1 MLTAHLRS
9 DKAQQQQQGRGR
21 GAFKGRGLRPAT
33 WTQDDGGQP
42 LPPPPAAQ
50 QGAAAVG
57 QAHLRLVLQQKGAEG
72 DGNSDDVSP
81 MGTPLSM
88 ISVSTNGRG
97 GSDLREKPPLA
108 VTSKERMPTPKDLA
122 RVAAD
127 IARRGASANAELVPG
142 LGRRAFEHIS
152 FSPTI
157 PLRAISSNDNHN
169 IPAAGGAGGG
179 VSLDKKL
186 PVDAKKWAT
195 TGDNSGAVKPHVFGA
210 NKSRSSGGFDDS
222 MSVSS
227 GGRSGVY
234 LDAPSLTV
242 AHAPG
247 RIHRSQQHQGGH
259 TASLAKGTPA
269 TNSHG
274 HGGARNDRT
283 PPLRLSSSNRL
294 TSFDSRRSSVSPE
307 GWDGRDV
314 GHNPVIARRGSSGA
328 DRPKRPTTIDMLS
341 TFGSHHSLPREE
353 DFSRKTDPAL
363 KSLQSHPEE
372 DPSEGGAGS
381 QGKHFGRHSSSGTRR
396 SSGRE
401 DRISQRRSRSSGSSV
416 GGARR
421 FNSTGSALM
430 GVGSDDT
437 RSSSSRGRM
446 RSGSRSRSGG
456 EVPNEEVRV
465 FREALLKWVRAT
477 N

>member
-1 MLTAHLRS
+1 MLTGHLRS
-9 DKAQQQQQGRGR
+9 EKAQQQQQGRGR
-21 GAFKGRGLRPAT
+21 NAFKGRGLRPAT
-33 WTQDDGGQP
+33 WTEDDGVQP
-42 LPPPPAAQ
+42 LPLPPAAQ

-72 DGNSDDVSP
+72 DGNSGDVSP
-81 MGTPLSM
+81 MGTPLST

-97 GSDLREKPPLA
+97 GSDVREKPPLA

-142 LGRRAFEHIS
+142 LGRSAFEHIS

-157 PLRAISSNDNHN
+157 PLRAISSDDNNN

-186 PVDAKKWAT
+186 PGDAKKWAT
-195 TGDNSGAVKPHVFGA
+195 TGDKSGAVKPHVFCA

-227 GGRSGVY
+227 GGRSGVF

-247 RIHRSQQHQGGH
+247 RIYRPQQHQGGH

-274 HGGARNDRT
+274 HAGARNDRA
-283 PPLRLSSSNRL
+283 PLRLSSSNRL
-294 TSFDSRRSSVSPE
+294 TSFDSRRSSVSPA
-307 GWDGRDV
+307 GWDRRDV
-314 GHNPVIARRGSSGA
+314 ARNSVIARRGSSGA

-353 DFSRKTDPAL
+353 DFALKTDPAL
-363 KSLQSHPEE
+363 KSLESHPEE
-372 DPSEGGAGS
+372 EPSEGGPGS
-381 QGKHFGRHSSSGTRR
+381 QGKHFGRRSSSGTRR

-430 GVGSDDT
+430 GVGSDDA
-437 RSSSSRGRM
+437 RSSSRGRM

-456 EVPNEEVRV
+456 EVPNEEVRG
-465 FREALLKWVRAT
+465 FREA
-477 N
+477 